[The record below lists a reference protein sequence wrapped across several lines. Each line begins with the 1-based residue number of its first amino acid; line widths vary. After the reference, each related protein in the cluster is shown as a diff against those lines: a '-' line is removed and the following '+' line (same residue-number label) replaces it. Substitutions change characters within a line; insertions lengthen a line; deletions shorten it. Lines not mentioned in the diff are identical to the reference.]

1 MGSSMTRA
9 TSSAASIENTSDVER
24 MSNFAKMFVTAAL
37 PILIVR
43 FHQVTRQNGLINF
56 KYPVCNDLPSAS
68 PLGGL
73 HCLSPMWA
81 TTRRPSQPQYKASQ
95 AYANTNK
102 EVRRMMWCRT
112 SKGMIGGC

>member
-9 TSSAASIENTSDVER
+9 TSSAASIENTSDVDR

-73 HCLSPMWA
+73 HCLSPHVGNYETPIA
-81 TTRRPSQPQYKASQ
+81 TAVQRLSSLREYQQRGT
-95 AYANTNK
+95 
-102 EVRRMMWCRT
+102 
-112 SKGMIGGC
+112 